1 VNRTSTVDQLIA
13 PDPARMRKVLF
24 ILSELLD
31 EDVEWLAN
39 SGDRLRYPVGA
50 ELIACGSMVDSIY
63 FVLDGTFSVH
73 ACNGDLLTELNC
85 GEVIGEMSL
94 VDPAATT
101 ASVLANEGASVLRVS
116 HARLRDKLDADAPFA
131 ARFYRALAA
140 FMSARIRH
148 TTGLFGQGQQ
158 AASAPAAIS
167 EAQLERAHLASMR
180 FERMLKRLA
189 G

>member
-1 VNRTSTVDQLIA
+1 MISPA
-13 PDPARMRKVLF
+13 PARMRKVLF

-50 ELIACGSMVDSIY
+50 EMIPCGGMVDSIY
-63 FVLDGTFSVH
+63 FVLDGTFSVL
-73 ACNGDLLTELNC
+73 ARNGEPVAELHS

-94 VDPAATT
+94 VDPARTT
-101 ASVLANEGASVLRVS
+101 ASVQANAGASALRVS
-116 HARLRDKLDADAPFA
+116 HARLRNKLDADAAFA
-131 ARFYRALAA
+131 ARFYRALAV

-148 TTGLFGQGQQ
+148 TTGLFGQDGQ
-158 AASAPAAIS
+158 AATPQVEPIS
-167 EAQLERAHLASMR
+167 EAQLEKAHLASLR
-180 FERMLKRLA
+180 FERLLKRLA